1 MKNFKDSLKFA
12 KEIKANDLRFNYTTM
27 NDYFRSPFIPDNQK
41 VLIALIYMKKRF
53 KALDVS
59 NSFIATFLNKM
70 GIYLPIYEKVSK

>member
-59 NSFIATFLNKM
+59 NSFIATF
-70 GIYLPIYEKVSK
+70 